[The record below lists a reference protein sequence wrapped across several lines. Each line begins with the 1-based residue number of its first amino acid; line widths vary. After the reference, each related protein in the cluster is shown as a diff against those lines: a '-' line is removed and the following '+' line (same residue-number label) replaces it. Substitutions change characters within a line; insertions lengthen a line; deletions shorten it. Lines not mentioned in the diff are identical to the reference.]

1 MDIDMEE
8 WKNGKWIKER
18 NPILWPHSCNYG
30 GTHLKFSQYYVYE
43 CSLVSHSPQDVVI
56 CVVFLFLA
64 RLPGQPGQA
73 EVTGAS
79 VSFHEI
85 IFPLRLVRDN
95 WPVEVRADINL

>member
-1 MDIDMEE
+1 MR
-8 WKNGKWIKER
+8 NGELDQR
-18 NPILWPHSCNYG
+18 NTLLILASFLQLWRNTPNVLAMICGRMLAS
-30 GTHLKFSQYYVYE
+30 
-43 CSLVSHSPQDVVI
+43 SHSPADVIIRVL
-56 CVVFLFLA
+56 FLFLA

-85 IFPLRLVRDN
+85 IFPIRLVRDN